1 MKGRLATWLLALL
14 SLAAVLVLAE
24 ASLRLISQAGGGSTA
39 HSVPREGGWIRDE
52 QRTGWVPREGVTIQ
66 RQSPEGRAFALRI
79 NSTGQR
85 GPELGPAN
93 PEQRRVLFL
102 GDSFTMSSYLPR
114 EETFVARV
122 GRGLAGAV
130 AINGGVDGYGTYQ
143 QLAYYRYFGR
153 LLAPDLVVLCFF
165 IGNDWRDNM
174 IATRQGSLL
183 NPVLIPRP
191 GRFWRH
197 ADPALR
203 GADERLLGDPLTGQ
217 AVARPSAD
225 WALSLMRRSLLA
237 RLIGGRFE
245 RLRGRWQAD
254 LAALDLDHRYYFYEV
269 GFYQG
274 RDDGLFATAR
284 DLTLSCIRQLD
295 RMVAADGAELA
306 VVVLPSLYQV
316 DRQEWLL
323 MLERLSVAEADLG
336 GLDMGHPNRLLAH
349 FCRRENIPLLDMTD
363 RFARAPDPSTFYL
376 TAVGDGHFSAR
387 GHEFAAA
394 AIGRYLAETDFR
406 FRRPAL
412 GAYRRGQ
419 WHARRGEFAQAQAAL
434 QAASERE
441 AGWGAAAVAL
451 GALYRDAGRRMQASA
466 QYRRALAVDG
476 RQAGWWAELARLL
489 GAEQGAELA
498 WQKALDLH
506 PEQWLYSAGL
516 ADYFLAQGRPA
527 DAERIRRRVAATWEA
542 PLPIRTYWWNEHIS
556 QGLQDIAASRW
567 VEAERQFKWA
577 TRFLP
582 SEPVGHYNL
591 GMVYE
596 RTGQRGRA
604 LAAYRQALQAAT
616 DFTPARQKLQA
627 LGELH

>member
-1 MKGRLATWLLALL
+1 
-14 SLAAVLVLAE
+14 
-24 ASLRLISQAGGGSTA
+24 
-39 HSVPREGGWIRDE
+39 
-52 QRTGWVPREGVTIQ
+52 
-66 RQSPEGRAFALRI
+66 
-79 NSTGQR
+79 
-85 GPELGPAN
+85 
-93 PEQRRVLFL
+93 
-102 GDSFTMSSYLPR
+102 
-114 EETFVARV
+114 
-122 GRGLAGAV
+122 
-130 AINGGVDGYGTYQ
+130 
-143 QLAYYRYFGR
+143 
-153 LLAPDLVVLCFF
+153 
-165 IGNDWRDNM
+165 
-174 IATRQGSLL
+174 
-183 NPVLIPRP
+183 
-191 GRFWRH
+191 
-197 ADPALR
+197 
-203 GADERLLGDPLTGQ
+203 
-217 AVARPSAD
+217 
-225 WALSLMRRSLLA
+225 
-237 RLIGGRFE
+237 
-245 RLRGRWQAD
+245 
-254 LAALDLDHRYYFYEV
+254 
-269 GFYQG
+269 
-274 RDDGLFATAR
+274 
-284 DLTLSCIRQLD
+284 
-295 RMVAADGAELA
+295 
-306 VVVLPSLYQV
+306 
-316 DRQEWLL
+316 

-434 QAASERE
+434 QAASEWE

-567 VEAERQFKWA
+567 VRAERQFKWA